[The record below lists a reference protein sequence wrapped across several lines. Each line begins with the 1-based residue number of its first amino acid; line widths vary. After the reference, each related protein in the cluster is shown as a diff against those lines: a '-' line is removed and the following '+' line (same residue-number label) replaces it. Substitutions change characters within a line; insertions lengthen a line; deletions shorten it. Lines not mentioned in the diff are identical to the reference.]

1 MLSEMNRELITNAIA
16 AKCEQGETFF
26 IRGIKCYAGISFVA
40 QQDAEVGNDLVCE
53 VSFIIGADDTGRVHR
68 DCRFKGVEIL
78 GQELSCFNFGVLEGF
93 TRRIDK
99 QIAFHTVKECN
110 EYGKKFIEETR
121 EKIIKAS
128 DERDNALIDNALLM
142 VLID

>member
-1 MLSEMNRELITNAIA
+1 MLSEMNRELITNAIE

-53 VSFIIGADDTGRVHR
+53 VSFTIGTDETGQVHR

-78 GQELSCFNFGVLEGF
+78 GQQLDTPNFGYPEAV

-99 QIAFHTVKECN
+99 QVVFHTVKECN

-128 DERDNALIDNALLM
+128 DERDNVLIDNALLM

>member
-1 MLSEMNRELITNAIA
+1 MLSEERRELITNAIA

-26 IRGIKCYAGISFVA
+26 IRGIKCYAGINFVA
-40 QQDAEVGNDLVCE
+40 QQGAEIGNDLVCE
-53 VSFIIGADDTGRVHR
+53 VSFDIGMDETGQVHR

-78 GQELSCFNFGVLEGF
+78 GQQLDIPNFGYPEEA

-99 QIAFHTVKECN
+99 QVVFHTVKECN